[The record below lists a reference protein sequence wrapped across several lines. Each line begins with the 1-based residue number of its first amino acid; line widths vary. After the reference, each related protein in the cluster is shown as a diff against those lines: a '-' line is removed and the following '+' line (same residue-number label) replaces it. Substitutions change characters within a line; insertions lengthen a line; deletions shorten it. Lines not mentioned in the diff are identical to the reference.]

1 MKTFFEALEQLY
13 KKVLLGATLENDS
26 HDYVFY
32 LNPAFSDQ
40 DCSTITSSECSD
52 APDVQDKQDPSSVSL
67 STFSVAPVCL
77 QRHSLMSSTREIMLL
92 QLTVIK
98 VMITRILSVETEF
111 HAKEKYRDIIKILL
125 KSSDIESQL
134 VSPLTF
140 CVLCFFFL
148 FLRSRF
154 F

>member
-1 MKTFFEALEQLY
+1 MKAFFEVLEQLY

-32 LNPAFSDQ
+32 LYPAFSDQ
-40 DCSTITSSECSD
+40 DCSASTSSDCSN
-52 APDVQDKQDPSSVSL
+52 ARDVQGKQEPSSVSL
-67 STFSVAPVCL
+67 PTLSVAPVCL
-77 QRHSLMSSTREIMLL
+77 QRHSQMSSTQEITLL
-92 QLTVIK
+92 QLTVIR

-134 VSPLTF
+134 VSPFAF
-140 CVLCFFFL
+140 CVVFFF
-148 FLRSRF
+148 FKV
-154 F
+154 